1 MPHLVEMD
9 KRNRKKGLRI
19 IAPECQGSSEED
31 IKELTDEHKVEYTI
45 TRGTSGP
52 VSSNGIPHALV
63 FDATGQLVFNG
74 HPSDDEFERT
84 VKKALREVKDVD
96 EKKTSLPTTAGPLV
110 NQRTW
115 TNQEG
120 KSIVATAMDV
130 FEDNVNFKMKNGR
143 IVSYPIAQ
151 LSESDQELLKEAA
164 GEDSEKE

>member
-19 IAPECQGSSEED
+19 IAPERQNSSEED
-31 IKELTDEHKVEYTI
+31 IKKVTDEYKVEYTI
-45 TRGTSGP
+45 SRGTSGP
-52 VSSNGIPHALV
+52 VSTRGIPHAFV
-63 FDATGQLVFNG
+63 FDATGQLVFSG
-74 HPSDDEFERT
+74 HPGNDDFERT

-96 EKKTSLPTTAGPLV
+96 EKKSSLIETTGPLI

-115 TNQEG
+115 TNSEG

-130 FEDNVNFKMKNGR
+130 EGENVNFKMKNGR

-151 LSESDQELLKEAA
+151 LSEDDQALLKEAA
-164 GEDSEKE
+164 ENPADE